1 MPWQRNGAGRLS
13 ALAKSPAPNV
23 STSRL
28 ARDRGVSNS
37 AACSC
42 RLVRML
48 QDPRA
53 CSACG
58 GTVDIMIIDKALDD
72 GRTIPTKIGAC
83 LRCGKWFNEAG
94 LLELTRLEPRQQEE
108 TAD

>member
-1 MPWQRNGAGRLS
+1 
-13 ALAKSPAPNV
+13 
-23 STSRL
+23 
-28 ARDRGVSNS
+28 
-37 AACSC
+37 
-42 RLVRML
+42 ML

-58 GTVDIMIIDKALDD
+58 GTVDIMVIDKALDD
-72 GRTIPTKIGAC
+72 GRSIPTKIGAC

-94 LLELTRLEPRQQEE
+94 LLELPRLEPGQQEE